1 MTGEEKRESGVS
13 RREALQTGTFATAG
27 LLGLSSLGS
36 DSATAQSSEPRIRL
50 GDEWVIDPDGDDFSI
65 EHSSLGVSFVWDE
78 SAGHWV
84 PGGGGFDM
92 DGEDIVDNGTTVYD
106 ASTDTVGDGSTS
118 ADHQSVDTDELSVNN
133 FGARVGI
140 GTAQTVSDSTFET
153 IEYSNEI
160 YDDQNEWDSST
171 HQFTA
176 SEGGL
181 YLYFSRI
188 SFESV
193 PDQTLVFL
201 RSQVNGSD
209 YDKDREQMSGSG
221 NATVSLSGVA
231 DLSSGDTLGVEV
243 LQTSGGSLD
252 TLSNLEDCNIVVGKI
267 A

>member
-118 ADHQSVDTDELSVNN
+118 ADHQSVDTDELSITNTLGEIELVGHGTASVPNN
-133 FGARVGI
+133 GSTQVVSSYSESDNGAIFVSISPDGDAGSTSNASHGGGRAEEFSWRVEPEGDGSGVGI
-140 GTAQTVSDSTFET
+140 WLHKDGTVGISVKWLAFE
-153 IEYSNEI
+153 
-160 YDDQNEWDSST
+160 
-171 HQFTA
+171 F
-176 SEGGL
+176 
-181 YLYFSRI
+181 
-188 SFESV
+188 
-193 PDQTLVFL
+193 
-201 RSQVNGSD
+201 
-209 YDKDREQMSGSG
+209 
-221 NATVSLSGVA
+221 
-231 DLSSGDTLGVEV
+231 
-243 LQTSGGSLD
+243 
-252 TLSNLEDCNIVVGKI
+252 I
-267 A
+267 AP